1 MGKDERTPYFTKKT
15 KISQIQEISTFR
27 RISREDFFWNIEKAF
42 LFLEPF
48 LPKVWYFFG
57 LDTSTS
63 DKQQVPNVKS
73 PKKIQL
79 REIFAKKEAIFLK
92 SQYT

>member
-1 MGKDERTPYFTKKT
+1 MRSLLLEEFREKT
-15 KISQIQEISTFR
+15 FLKH
-27 RISREDFFWNIEKAF
+27 RESLF
-42 LFLEPF
+42 FLEPF

-73 PKKIQL
+73 PKKTQL
-79 REIFAKKEAIFLK
+79 REIFAKKEAII
-92 SQYT
+92 